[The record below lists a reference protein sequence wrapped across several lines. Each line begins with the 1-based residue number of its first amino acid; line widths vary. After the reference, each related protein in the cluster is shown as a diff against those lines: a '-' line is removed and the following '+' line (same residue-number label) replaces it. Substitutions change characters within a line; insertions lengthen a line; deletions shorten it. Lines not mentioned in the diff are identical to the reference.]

1 MANWKLL
8 FLFSKD
14 GEWKWLSGMWAF
26 ALQTHK
32 ARGGGSYAF
41 SLLSDAE
48 FSGIKSHRNT
58 SVCYLLHALP
68 AHWKTN
74 NICDKDFP
82 LVSIHHSCKSE
93 FVLLQIVAASHAL
106 FFLLGFHELLQ
117 WWSRALA
124 AGISFVTK
132 SFVFQLHFLTHPMP
146 WTHWWWKAHGMV
158 ALGLGV
164 QRCEMLRQ
172 EEDWRW
178 FGGTEETFYLMQ
190 LVFFKV
196 KKEQARY
203 WNLLPCTWFH

>member
-74 NICDKDFP
+74 ISDKDFP
-82 LVSIHHSCKSE
+82 RFHSSQLQVWICAVANCGCLSCFIFFAGVPWAPAVVKQGSGGWNKLCHQILCLSTTFPHSSNALDPLVVESSWYGGSG
-93 FVLLQIVAASHAL
+93 VGGAALWNAEARGRL
-106 FFLLGFHELLQ
+106 KMVWWDRGDFLPNATGFF
-117 WWSRALA
+117 
-124 AGISFVTK
+124 
-132 SFVFQLHFLTHPMP
+132 
-146 WTHWWWKAHGMV
+146 
-158 ALGLGV
+158 
-164 QRCEMLRQ
+164 
-172 EEDWRW
+172 
-178 FGGTEETFYLMQ
+178 
-190 LVFFKV
+190 
-196 KKEQARY
+196 
-203 WNLLPCTWFH
+203 